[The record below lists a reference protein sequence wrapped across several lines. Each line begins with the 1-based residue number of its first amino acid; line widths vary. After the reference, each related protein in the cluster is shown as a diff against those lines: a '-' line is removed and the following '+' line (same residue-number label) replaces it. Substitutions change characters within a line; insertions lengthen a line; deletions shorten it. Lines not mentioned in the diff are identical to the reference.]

1 MKPHPRLRTAVATAG
16 LSAVSIT
23 AIMTAPPTAAASAP
37 RPVTR
42 EIMMTAAA
50 VPPGGLLASL
60 LINQVRYCAI
70 ICPLLVDTAVT
81 AGVTTLR
88 APVTL
93 VTSLPSGDL
102 LQAVGAAAASV
113 TGPTNQAAQAA
124 ILADGSRVAPRARNA
139 LEVAVVGLL
148 DVLPA
153 TADGLPGV
161 ARALQTARQDTFTAL
176 NAPIVANPVPTAHPD
191 GVLQVVA
198 VESLNVVGA
207 VIFPAFNEVLA
218 AVFDAPDAFARE
230 LAASGSIGRAVVAGA
245 RTAAGHV
252 DAAVTWWVRRCA
264 RDCSTSRRPSRIPAP
279 SAGRR
284 TGTCPR
290 RPRRHGSG
298 TLSRRVC
305 TTPVMS
311 ARPVPT
317 GPTQS
322 RSANAWLNGQT
333 GIAAP
338 GRPTGDER
346 RHSLR
351 GRCPVVAATRNSR
364 CRAKPS
370 ILNGARIAAP

>member
-252 DAAVTWWVRRCA
+252 DAAVTVVGQTVRTGLQHVAAAIEDSRTERRATHRDVPASAAAPRKRDAVPTGVHHA
-264 RDCSTSRRPSRIPAP
+264 RDV
-279 SAGRR
+279 R
-284 TGTCPR
+284 TPR
-290 RPRRHGSG
+290 AHRADAKPVGKRVAERTDRH
-298 TLSRRVC
+298 R
-305 TTPVMS
+305 S
-311 ARPVPT
+311 ARPT
-317 GPTQS
+317 H
-322 RSANAWLNGQT
+322 
-333 GIAAP
+333 
-338 GRPTGDER
+338 R
-346 RHSLR
+346 R
-351 GRCPVVAATRNSR
+351 
-364 CRAKPS
+364 
-370 ILNGARIAAP
+370 